1 MSLDP
6 HTPDFDPVD
15 ATLQVQFDRWTPSEN
30 VDVWEKLDESLELES
45 IWNKLDESLD
55 LESVW
60 NQLEQTIE
68 KEVSP
73 KRSYA
78 QWILTVLMF
87 WLSFQ
92 TSDQGFQS
100 NFEFPAMHQISVAEP
115 LEINR
120 KSSDEMNEVIN
131 KEPNLLAKSSAF
143 GISKYRDMAKW
154 NTIAKSS
161 AIAPEN
167 LIGHVENTDSQTESI
182 AVSESRLNIRIPQN
196 LELDA
201 QDITFSNDTNSR
213 FNSPRPKA
221 PNQWKFGIFA
231 SANTAHFDF
240 VDFPMIRQN
249 LPHIGSEFGVLISIP
264 IRTIRLNNSF
274 SFKNLKQ
281 NENRYINGE
290 FTSITH
296 QINGVNFSSLVEI
309 PIRPRLHVEIGPSF
323 SAPISSVTKRGD
335 IIVGLPRYAPFYAGV
350 RTEINWQFNAHFQI
364 GMHYNWLE
372 ALQKENVNLIRHQ
385 VAGINA
391 TFLF

>member
-6 HTPDFDPVD
+6 HTPDFDAVD
-15 ATLQVQFDRWTPSEN
+15 ATLQAQFDRWTPSES
-30 VDVWEKLDESLELES
+30 VDIWEKLDESLELES

-92 TSDQGFQS
+92 TTDQGLQS
-100 NFEFPAMHQISVAEP
+100 NFEFPSLHQMSVAEP
-115 LEINR
+115 LEISPVN
-120 KSSDEMNEVIN
+120 N
-131 KEPNLLAKSSAF
+131 KEPNLFAKSSAF
-143 GISKYRDMAKW
+143 GISPYRDIAKW
-154 NTIAKSS
+154 NTIANSS

-167 LIGHVENTDSQTESI
+167 HIRHVENTDSQSVSI
-182 AVSESRLNIRIPQN
+182 AVSETRLKIRIPQN

-201 QDITFSNDTNSR
+201 QDITFSNDTNKT
-213 FNSPRPKA
+213 FNLLQPKA
-221 PNQWKFGIFA
+221 PNQWKLGVFA
-231 SANTAHFDF
+231 SANSAHFDF

-264 IRTIRLNNSF
+264 IRTIRWNNNF
-274 SFKNLKQ
+274 SFTNLKQ

-309 PIRPRLHVEIGPSF
+309 PIRPRFHVEIGPSF
-323 SAPISSVTKRGD
+323 SASISSVTKRGD

-350 RTEINWQFNAHFQI
+350 RTEINWQFNPHFQI

-372 ALQKENVNLIRHQ
+372 SLQKENVNLIRHQ

>member
-1 MSLDP
+1 MSFDP
-6 HTPDFDPVD
+6 HTPDFDAVD
-15 ATLQVQFDRWTPSEN
+15 TKLQAQFDRWNPSEN

-45 IWNKLDESLD
+45 IWNKLDESLE

-60 NQLEQTIE
+60 NQLEQTIA

-73 KRSYA
+73 KRSYVE
-78 QWILTVLMF
+78 WILTGLMF

-92 TSDQGFQS
+92 TADQGLES
-100 NFEFPAMHQISVAEP
+100 HIEVPLMYQISIVKSFETV
-115 LEINR
+115 E
-120 KSSDEMNEVIN
+120 KSSDVMIENTN
-131 KEPNLLAKSSAF
+131 FDAKSRSF
-143 GISKYRDMAKW
+143 DISPYRDMAKW
-154 NTIAKSS
+154 NSTENQSVIIPKS
-161 AIAPEN
+161 
-167 LIGHVENTDSQTESI
+167 LIEQVKNTGTQTNSI
-182 AVSESRLNIRIPQN
+182 AISETRLNIRIPQK
-196 LELDA
+196 LELDSPN
-201 QDITFSNDTNSR
+201 ITFSNDTNST
-213 FNSPRPKA
+213 FNLPRPKA
-221 PNQWKFGIFA
+221 PNQWEFGVFA
-231 SANTAHFDF
+231 SANSAHFDF

-264 IRTIRLNNSF
+264 IRTIRLNNNF
-274 SFKNLKQ
+274 SFTNLKQ

-296 QINGVNFSSLVEI
+296 QINGVNFSILVEI
-309 PIRPRLHVEIGPSF
+309 PILPRLHVEIGPSF

-350 RTEINWQFNAHFQI
+350 RTEINWKFNTHFQI

-372 ALQKENVNLIRHQ
+372 ALQKEKVNLVRHQ